1 MVTRA
6 KQYQDAGRPVPFVQ
20 VQACAY
26 LLEALIEAGPVK
38 SDGMGNRVALD
49 WLDLKAYADL
59 TGAVTEAWE
68 ASMLR
73 RMSIAFANGLQE
85 GKSAFSIAPVNREP
99 TNG

>member
-1 MVTRA
+1 MITRA
-6 KQYQDAGRPVPFVQ
+6 KQHQDAGRPVPFVQ
-20 VQACAY
+20 VHACAY

-49 WLDLKAYADL
+49 WHDIKAFADL

-73 RMSIAFANGLQE
+73 RMSMAFANGLQE
-85 GKSAFSIAPVNREP
+85 GKNAFSIALVDREP

>member
-49 WLDLKAYADL
+49 WHDLKAYADM

-73 RMSIAFANGLQE
+73 RMSMAFANGLQE
-85 GKSAFSIAPVNREP
+85 GKSAFSIAPVDRDR

>member
-1 MVTRA
+1 MITRA

-20 VQACAY
+20 VHACAY

-49 WLDLKAYADL
+49 WTDLKAYADM

-73 RMSIAFANGLQE
+73 RMSMAFANGLQE
-85 GKSAFSIAPVNREP
+85 GKGAFSIAPVDRGP